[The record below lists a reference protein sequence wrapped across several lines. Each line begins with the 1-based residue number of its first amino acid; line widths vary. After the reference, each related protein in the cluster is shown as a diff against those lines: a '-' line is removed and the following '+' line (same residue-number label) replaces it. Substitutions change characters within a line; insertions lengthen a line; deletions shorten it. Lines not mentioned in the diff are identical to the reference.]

1 MSDHRS
7 EEMKGRAKERA
18 GDATDDED
26 LKREGKK
33 DQASATAK
41 EKANRAIDK
50 AKDTLNRGNR

>member
-7 EEMKGRAKERA
+7 EEMKGRAKETV

-33 DQASATAK
+33 DRASATAK